1 MVMEWIVRLQ
11 PVSLLIGSLFGL
23 MLMKRKMK
31 GQNVSYEKM
40 MDAVTNGFLIIV
52 FVWKFAP
59 AILNPVWA
67 IEAPLQALLAVGSMQ
82 HIIIG
87 CVMASIYI
95 VWKSK
100 KEQFSLRIL
109 LDALPFGL
117 CVSIVFYFLF
127 HQNMGIPTTL
137 PWGMKIYES
146 KFSYHPI
153 FVYEII
159 LAFCIIGLLWM
170 RNEELGNGKNIS
182 VFLIVEGFAH
192 IIISLISEQNPVLF
206 GLSIQQILSFFVISL
221 GIVLIP
227 KK

>member
-1 MVMEWIVRLQ
+1 MEWIVRLQ
-11 PVSLLIGSLFGL
+11 PVSLIIGSLFGF
-23 MLMKRKMK
+23 MLMKRKMEH
-31 GQNVSYEKM
+31 QTVSYEKM

-52 FVWKFAP
+52 FIWKFAP

-67 IEAPLQALLAVGSMQ
+67 FGSPLQALLAVGSMQ
-82 HIIIG
+82 HIIVG
-87 CVMASIYI
+87 CVIASIYI

-109 LDALPFGL
+109 LDVLPFGISM
-117 CVSIVFYFLF
+117 SIIFYFLF
-127 HQNMGIPTTL
+127 HQKLGVQTTL

-146 KFSYHPI
+146 KFLYHPI

-159 LAFCIIGLLWM
+159 LAFCVISWLWM
-170 RNEELGNGKNIS
+170 KNEELGIGKNIS
-182 VFLIVEGFAH
+182 VFLIFEGLAH
-192 IIISLISEQNPVLF
+192 IVISFVSEQNSVLF

-221 GIVLIP
+221 GILLVP